1 MQEIMADNEHIAVLR
16 EHQDGQRVELWHLE
30 SGLSQQDPSGPG
42 CMARGMGSGT
52 GTWCHTQ
59 HCPKLPSQLHTLQL
73 YQSHFIRA
81 LSLGKTCN

>member
-1 MQEIMADNEHIAVLR
+1 MQEIMADNKHIALLR

-52 GTWCHTQ
+52 RTWCLTHSTAQ
-59 HCPKLPSQLHTLQL
+59 SCPASCTHCS
-73 YQSHFIRA
+73 FIKA
-81 LSLGKTCN
+81 ISYECYL